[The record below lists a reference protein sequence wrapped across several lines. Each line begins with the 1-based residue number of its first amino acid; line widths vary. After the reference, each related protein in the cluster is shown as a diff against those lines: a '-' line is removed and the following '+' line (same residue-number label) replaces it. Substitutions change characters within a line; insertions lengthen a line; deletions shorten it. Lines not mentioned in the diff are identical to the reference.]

1 MGGLVGGWRLK
12 GWRIWGWGCAV
23 QGIKEKFV
31 SRSAHKILENQKN
44 KKFKF
49 QMRFFTWVVALATV
63 DSNSNSHLSS
73 DIILSIHRPANNS
86 RIYNEASG
94 KTAHVELELSADGK
108 LQNLELTLQVDE
120 GELTTYKLNDDSDFH
135 IMADVHKLIPGN
147 RSVSVALRDIRNRN
161 IVAIEEINIQV
172 VDAGVKENLVGAEV
186 DVMAKM
192 ELNGGEEWNREAYF
206 EQVYRYKI
214 WSAGGELGADSG
226 PGSNVEVTTNVRRL
240 IRDVVL
246 SDEYYVKRIIDVP
259 CGDLTWMEIDFLVE
273 NEA

>member
-1 MGGLVGGWRLK
+1 
-12 GWRIWGWGCAV
+12 
-23 QGIKEKFV
+23 
-31 SRSAHKILENQKN
+31 
-44 KKFKF
+44 
-49 QMRFFTWVVALATV
+49 MRFFTWVVALATV

-273 NEA
+273 NGVEYLGMDVVGSVVEGNRGRFEGGKGVQFRLASEASEP